1 MTIAGIVDRLIEAP
15 IATSFTN
22 VGYRVRSRLDHW
34 KPLSG
39 YDLTGRTVVVT
50 GATSGLGRQ
59 AAEQFA
65 ALGAHVVISGRNPAK
80 AERVRDE
87 IAATTTSDE
96 LSVACANMAEL
107 ADVAALAAAV
117 SSAHATVD
125 VLVHNAGALSSRR
138 TTNSTGIETTIA
150 SQVLG
155 PLLLTT
161 LLLPELRRADVGRVL
176 TMASGGMYA
185 AGLAVHNLQMDET
198 SYRGSEQ
205 YARAKRAQVTLNEM
219 WATKVDRAEVVFH
232 ALHPGWAD
240 TPGVEASLPT
250 FRKIMGPLLRSP
262 AEGVDTLVWLAADD
276 GEPLA
281 GSGGFWLDR
290 RRRPIHRL
298 PTTRRSDTTQR
309 RLDLWNWCNEQ
320 IAGYL
325 PK

>member
-1 MTIAGIVDRLIEAP
+1 MTIAGIIDRLIEAP

-22 VGYRVRSRLDHW
+22 VGYRLRSRLDHW
-34 KPLSG
+34 KPLSD

-59 AAEQFA
+59 AAQQFA
-65 ALGAHVVISGRNPAK
+65 ALGAHVVISGRNQSK
-80 AERVRDE
+80 AERVRDA
-87 IAATTTSDE
+87 IAAATS
-96 LSVACANMAEL
+96 SNKISIACADMAEL
-107 ADVAALAAAV
+107 GDVAALAAAV
-117 SSAHATVD
+117 AVAHPTVD
-125 VLVHNAGALSSRR
+125 VLVHNAGALSNRR
-138 TTNSTGIETTIA
+138 TTNSAGIETTIA

-155 PLLLTT
+155 PMLLTT

-185 AGLAVHNLQMDET
+185 AGLTVHNLQMDEA

-205 YARAKRAQVTLNEM
+205 YARAKRAQVTLNEI
-219 WATKVDRAEVVFH
+219 WATRVGRAEVVFH

-240 TPGVEASLPT
+240 TPGVEAALPT
-250 FRKIMGPLLRSP
+250 FRKVMGPLLRSP
-262 AEGVDTLVWLAADD
+262 AEGVDTLIWLAADD

-281 GSGGFWLDR
+281 SSGDFWLDR

-298 PTTRRSDTTQR
+298 PTTRRSDTPQHR
-309 RLDLWNWCNEQ
+309 QELWTWCNEQ
-320 IAGYL
+320 IAGSL